1 MSKERCNTSG
11 FTFIGN
17 NGQKYGYD
25 SNGTPCLSKSNNNI
39 RIHNFTNKNASTI
52 VDQYTI
58 NPNTTNSN
66 STNLHNGFGSTN
78 FSNIGFSEPVSQDHT
93 SSYIKKF
100 NERHDAFEA
109 RSKLFTLNKLKDRG
123 EIYTLPYDDKGNLL
137 SGTQIQDKYDAYL
150 KNNPSSSQTKHTDSL
165 GVDKIEEFKEQIKQ
179 LDLKINSTFK
189 KTVSYNQPTPQI
201 KEIPYQNKFEDGSKK
216 DFEVLQQEIRELS
229 LNGITTDQHKKYSEI
244 NDSLNLLPKSGLHSA
259 INANKSSQNN
269 TQKALTDNISS
280 NSQSTQNNKDELI
293 KALSNK
299 YGKVFVGTTSSF
311 VSNLESVKKSGDSVN
326 TDLNAIHFTYGMEGI
341 GFNSKESIFNQF
353 GFMGTQVYKPVN
365 DEYIG
370 KTIPYLS
377 MFNLNYLCIKDSQI
391 GNKGIAVLMN
401 ANLCIKEWNL
411 SNNNIDDEGAK
422 TIADTIE
429 KGDLLDTTIDVS
441 GNHITKTGT
450 GYFID
455 ALKNSTVG
463 NIIIKQYHLSVFGNK
478 ESKVAF
484 MKDYLKQ
491 AQDKGVNVKNI
502 VVDKSLF
509 GYIKNTG
516 KICKDTV
523 VGFAKCYYVDDAV
536 TDHIKDKII
545 AKTSKVL
552 GVLNHY
558 NDIINCYAETF
569 DDLMTS
575 PEGIQLIKTDLEV
588 MGESTVINAIE

>member
-1 MSKERCNTSG
+1 MSKERCNTNG

-25 SNGTPCLSKSNNNI
+25 SNGTPCLSKPNNNNHI
-39 RIHNFTNKNASTI
+39 RKFTNKNDSTI

-189 KTVSYNQPTPQI
+189 KTVSYNQPTQQI

-311 VSNLESVKKSGDSVN
+311 VSNLEGVKKSGDSVN

-422 TIADTIE
+422 TIADAIE
-429 KGDLLDTTIDVS
+429 KGDLLTTKIDVS
-441 GNHITKTGT
+441 NNKITAT
-450 GYFID
+450 GYGVLMNSLKTLPHDIILTLEKYSTNLGQKVIKP
-455 ALKNSTVG
+455 ALKHFVKYATEQGVDTTDVATNKGGLGYLMDTLKIIGNIAVGVTKCSNTLIEVLLLDTTAPSMVKGFGLEVYGSTVA
-463 NIIIKQYHLSVFGNK
+463 K
-478 ESKVAF
+478 KVDFRVCVA
-484 MKDYLKQ
+484 
-491 AQDKGVNVKNI
+491 
-502 VVDKSLF
+502 
-509 GYIKNTG
+509 
-516 KICKDTV
+516 
-523 VGFAKCYYVDDAV
+523 
-536 TDHIKDKII
+536 
-545 AKTSKVL
+545 
-552 GVLNHY
+552 
-558 NDIINCYAETF
+558 
-569 DDLMTS
+569 
-575 PEGIQLIKTDLEV
+575 LEV
-588 MGESTVINAIE
+588 YDGIVSTEGVDLAVKAVDLIGDN

>member
-25 SNGTPCLSKSNNNI
+25 SNGTPCLSKPNNNI

-58 NPNTTNSN
+58 NPNTNNSN
-66 STNLHNGFGSTN
+66 STNLYNGFGSAN

-189 KTVSYNQPTPQI
+189 KTVSYNQPTQQI

-244 NDSLNLLPKSGLHSA
+244 NDSLNLLPKSGLHSV

-269 TQKALTDNISS
+269 TQKAFTDNISS

-311 VSNLESVKKSGDSVN
+311 VSNLEGVKKSGDSVN

-365 DEYIG
+365 EEYIG

-391 GNKGIAVLMN
+391 GNKGIALLMN

-429 KGDLLDTTIDVS
+429 KGDLLATTIDVS
-441 GNHITKTGT
+441 GNHITKTGYSILIKSLKT
-450 GYFID
+450 LPQDIIVTLEKYTTNLGQKVIKP
-455 ALKNSTVG
+455 ALKHFVKYATEQGVDTT
-463 NIIIKQYHLSVFGNK
+463 NIATNK
-478 ESKVAF
+478 GAIE
-484 MKDYLKQ
+484 YLKD
-491 AQDKGVNVKNI
+491 AALIGFNM
-502 VVDKSLF
+502 
-509 GYIKNTG
+509 G
-516 KICKDTV
+516 
-523 VGFAKCYYVDDAV
+523 VGFAKCSSTLVEILLLDTTAPSLAKSTALEMYGTKTAKKIDFRVCAALEVYDAV
-536 TDHIKDKII
+536 
-545 AKTSKVL
+545 V
-552 GVLNHY
+552 
-558 NDIINCYAETF
+558 
-569 DDLMTS
+569 S
-575 PEGIQLIKTDLEV
+575 PEAVDLAVKTIDLLGD
-588 MGESTVINAIE
+588 GE